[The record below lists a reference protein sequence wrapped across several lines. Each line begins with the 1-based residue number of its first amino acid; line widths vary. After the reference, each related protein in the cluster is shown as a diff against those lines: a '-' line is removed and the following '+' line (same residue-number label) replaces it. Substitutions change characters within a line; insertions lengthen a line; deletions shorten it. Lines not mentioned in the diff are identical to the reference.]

1 MKEIKYI
8 FYVTGLLMILFVLI
22 MAIVLLFS
30 DNNYSS
36 NKFVTS
42 LVIAIIGF
50 ASITFAASCEH
61 DKK

>member
-1 MKEIKYI
+1 MKEIKDI
-8 FYVTGLLMILFVLI
+8 FYITGFVMILFVLI

-36 NKFVTS
+36 TKFVAS

-50 ASITFAASCEH
+50 ASITIGASCRTN
-61 DKK
+61 K

>member
-1 MKEIKYI
+1 M
-8 FYVTGLLMILFVLI
+8 TGLLMILFVLI

-30 DNNYSS
+30 DNNYYSS

-50 ASITFAASCEH
+50 ASITIGASC
-61 DKK
+61 KTNK